1 MIDRS
6 LYQSNNIVNKVDNN
20 ETNWEIKMKNLVS
33 ATFALL
39 ATVSGATMALAEFP
53 QRPVSIIEPW
63 PPGDV
68 DDQLL
73 RVIAEVFTKE
83 TGVPAKV
90 VNRPGGFGLE
100 GAASVLSSPAD
111 GYTIG
116 SFLIDIPTSYPILGI
131 APYAREDMEV
141 IGLNMNFPF
150 MLAARKDAPYNTLAE
165 LAAYAKENPVS
176 FGHFGFETIP
186 AQQTFEAARQ
196 LGFSFST
203 ETGYEVTDCTTLSN
217 GDADVINTTVA
228 LVLACKDDVKA
239 IAAYT
244 EAPLSVFPDAPLL
257 RDQISGPTFTL
268 WSGIFVPKG
277 TPQEV
282 KDKLAAIIEKAMQ
295 SDQAKQIAETTGAEI
310 YWQPAGDAQARI
322 DADFEAVKELF
333 AKMKQ

>member
-1 MIDRS
+1 MNR
-6 LYQSNNIVNKVDNN
+6 IVG
-20 ETNWEIKMKNLVS
+20 T
-33 ATFALL
+33 AFALL
-39 ATVSGATMALAEFP
+39 ASVSSAGMALAEYP
-53 QRPVSIIEPW
+53 ERPVSMIEPW

-73 RVIAEVFTKE
+73 RVIAEEFTKE

-90 VNRPGGFGLE
+90 VNRLGGFGLE

-116 SFLIDIPTSYPILGI
+116 SFLIDIPTSYLILGI
-131 APYAREDMEV
+131 APYRKEDMEV

-150 MLAARKDAPYNTLAE
+150 MLAARKEAPYNNLAE
-165 LAAYAKENPVS
+165 LAAYAKDNPVS

-196 LGFSFST
+196 LGFEFST
-203 ETGYEVTDCTTLSN
+203 ETGYDATDCTTLSN

-228 LVLACKDDVKA
+228 LILACKDDIKV

-244 EAPLSVFPDAPLL
+244 EKPLSVFPEGPLL

-282 KDKLAAIIEKAMQ
+282 KDKLSGIIERAMQ
-295 SDQAKQIAETTGAEI
+295 SDRAKQVAETTGAEI
-310 YWQPAGDAQARI
+310 YWQPAAEAQARI

-333 AKMKQ
+333 AKMKK

>member
-1 MIDRS
+1 MKK
-6 LYQSNNIVNKVDNN
+6 IVG
-20 ETNWEIKMKNLVS
+20 TAIAM
-33 ATFALL
+33 L
-39 ATVSGATMALAEFP
+39 ASVSGAGMALAEYP
-53 QRPVSIIEPW
+53 ERPVSIVEPW

-73 RVIAEVFTKE
+73 RVIAEEFTKE

-90 VNRPGGFGLE
+90 INRPGGFGLE

-116 SFLIDIPTSYPILGI
+116 SFLIDIPTSYLILGI
-131 APYAREDMEV
+131 APYAKEDMEV

-150 MLAARKDAPYNTLAE
+150 VLAARKDAPYNNLAE
-165 LAAYAKENPVS
+165 LAEYAKSNPVS

-196 LGFSFST
+196 LGFEFST
-203 ETGYEVTDCTTLSN
+203 ETGYDVTDCTTLSN

-228 LVLACKDDVKA
+228 LVLACKDDVKVV
-239 IAAYT
+239 AAYT
-244 EAPLSVFPDAPLL
+244 EKPLSVFPGPLL

-268 WSGIFVPKG
+268 WSGIFVPKN

-282 KDKLAAIIEKAMQ
+282 KDKLTGIIERAMQ
-295 SDQAKQIAETTGAEI
+295 SDRAKQIAETTGAEI
-310 YWQPAGDAQARI
+310 YWQTGAEAQARI
-322 DADFEAVKELF
+322 DADYEAVKELF
-333 AKMKQ
+333 AKMKK

>member
-1 MIDRS
+1 MNKTLGLAVMLLTS
-6 LYQSNNIVNKVDNN
+6 TCLSNVAI
-20 ETNWEIKMKNLVS
+20 
-33 ATFALL
+33 
-39 ATVSGATMALAEFP
+39 AEYP
-53 QRPVSIIEPW
+53 ERPVSIIEPW

-73 RVIAEVFTKE
+73 RVIAEAFTTE

-90 VNRPGGFGLE
+90 VNRPGGYGLE
-100 GAASVLSSPAD
+100 GAASVLTSPAD

-116 SFLIDIPTSYPILGI
+116 NFLIDIPTSYPILGI

-150 MLAARKDAPYNTLAE
+150 MLAARKDAPYNNLAE
-165 LAAYAKENPVS
+165 LAAYAKDNPVS

-196 LGFSFST
+196 LGFEFST
-203 ETGYEVTDCTTLSN
+203 ETGYDVTDCTTLSN

-228 LVLACKDDVKA
+228 LTLACKDDIKV

-244 EAPLSVFPDAPLL
+244 EKPLSVFPDAPLL
-257 RDQISGPTFTL
+257 KDQMTGATFTL

-282 KDKLAAIIEKAMQ
+282 KDKLAGIIEQAMQ

-310 YWQPAGDAQARI
+310 YWQPAAEAQARI

-333 AKMKQ
+333 AKMKK

>member
-1 MIDRS
+1 
-6 LYQSNNIVNKVDNN
+6 
-20 ETNWEIKMKNLVS
+20 MKKTI
-33 ATFALL
+33 ATALALL
-39 ATVSGATMALAEFP
+39 ATVSPASMAVAEYP
-53 QRPVSIIEPW
+53 VRPVSIIEPW

-73 RVIAEVFTKE
+73 RVIAEEFTKE

-90 VNRPGGFGLE
+90 VNRPGGYGLE
-100 GAASVLSSPAD
+100 GAASVLSSRPD

-116 SFLIDIPTSYPILGI
+116 SFLIDIPTSYLVLGI

-150 MLAARKDAPYNTLAE
+150 MLAARKDAPYNNLAE
-165 LAAYAKENPVS
+165 LAAHARDNRVS

-196 LGFSFST
+196 LGFEFST
-203 ETGYEVTDCTTLSN
+203 ETGYEMTDCTTLGN

-228 LVLACKDDVKA
+228 LILACKDDIKV

-244 EAPLSVFPDAPLL
+244 EKPLSVFPDAPLL

-268 WSGIFVPKG
+268 WSGIFVPRG

-282 KDKLAAIIEKAMQ
+282 KDKLDGIIGRAMQ
-295 SDQAKQIAETTGAEI
+295 SDRARQIAEATGAEI
-310 YWQPAGDAQARI
+310 YWQPAAEAQARI

-333 AKMKQ
+333 AKMQK

>member
-1 MIDRS
+1 MKK
-6 LYQSNNIVNKVDNN
+6 IVG
-20 ETNWEIKMKNLVS
+20 TAL
-33 ATFALL
+33 ALL
-39 ATVSGATMALAEFP
+39 ASVGAANIALAEYP
-53 QRPVSIIEPW
+53 ERPVSIIEPW

-73 RVIAEVFTKE
+73 RVIAEEFTKE

-116 SFLIDIPTSYPILGI
+116 SFLIDIPTSYLILGI
-131 APYAREDMEV
+131 APYAKEDMEV

-150 MLAARKDAPYNTLAE
+150 MLAARKDAPYNNLAE
-165 LAAYAKENPVS
+165 LAAYAKDNPVS

-196 LGFSFST
+196 LGFEFST
-203 ETGYEVTDCTTLSN
+203 ETGYEATDCTTLGN

-228 LVLACKDDVKA
+228 LVLACKDDIKV

-244 EAPLSVFPDAPLL
+244 EEPLSVFPDAPLL

-282 KDKLAAIIEKAMQ
+282 KDKLSGIIERAMQ
-295 SDQAKQIAETTGAEI
+295 SDQAKQVAETTGAEI
-310 YWQPAGDAQARI
+310 YWQPAAEAQARI

>member
-1 MIDRS
+1 MR
-6 LYQSNNIVNKVDNN
+6 KV
-20 ETNWEIKMKNLVS
+20 IGAAFVLMAS
-33 ATFALL
+33 
-39 ATVSGATMALAEFP
+39 VSGATMAVAEYP
-53 QRPVSIIEPW
+53 ERPVSFIEPW

-73 RVIAEVFTKE
+73 RVVAEQFTKE

-90 VNRPGGFGLE
+90 VNRPGGYGLE

-111 GYTIG
+111 GYTVG

-150 MLAARKDAPYNTLAE
+150 MLAARKDAPYNNLAE
-165 LAAYAKENPVS
+165 LAAYAKDNPVS

-196 LGFSFST
+196 LGFQFST
-203 ETGYEVTDCTTLSN
+203 ETGYEATDCTTLGN

-228 LVLACKDDVKA
+228 LILACKEDIKVL
-239 IAAYT
+239 AAYT
-244 EAPLSVFPDAPLL
+244 DKPLSVFPDAPLL
-257 RDQISGPTFTL
+257 KDQMSGATFTL

-277 TPQEV
+277 TPQDV
-282 KDKLAAIIEKAMQ
+282 KDKLAGIVERAMQ
-295 SDQAKQIAETTGAEI
+295 SDGAKQIAETTGAEI
-310 YWQPAGDAQARI
+310 YWQGAAEAQARI
-322 DADFEAVKELF
+322 DADYEAVKELF

>member
-1 MIDRS
+1 MRKPFG
-6 LYQSNNIVNKVDNN
+6 L
-20 ETNWEIKMKNLVS
+20 T
-33 ATFALL
+33 AALL
-39 ATVSGATMALAEFP
+39 ASICFAGAAMAEYP
-53 QRPVSIIEPW
+53 ERPVSMIEPW

-73 RVIAEVFTKE
+73 RVIAEEFTKE

-116 SFLIDIPTSYPILGI
+116 SFLIDIPTSYPILGL

-150 MLAARKDAPYNTLAE
+150 ILAARKDAPYNNLAE
-165 LAAYAKENPVS
+165 LAAYGKDNPVR

-196 LGFSFST
+196 LGFEFST
-203 ETGYEVTDCTTLSN
+203 ETGYDITECTTLSN

-228 LVLACKDDVKA
+228 LILACKDDVKVL
-239 IAAYT
+239 AAYT
-244 EAPLSVFPDAPLL
+244 EKPLPIFPDAPLF
-257 RDQISGPTFTL
+257 RDQVTGPTFTL

-282 KDKLAAIIEKAMQ
+282 KDRLAGIVERAMQ
-295 SDQAKQIAETTGAEI
+295 SDRAQQVAETTGAEV
-310 YWQPAGDAQARI
+310 YWQGAAEAQARI
-322 DADFEAVKELF
+322 DADYKAVEELF
-333 AKMKQ
+333 AKMQK

>member
-1 MIDRS
+1 
-6 LYQSNNIVNKVDNN
+6 
-20 ETNWEIKMKNLVS
+20 MKRTVGTAL
-33 ATFALL
+33 ALL
-39 ATVSGATMALAEFP
+39 ASLGAVGIAQAEYP
-53 QRPVSIIEPW
+53 ERPVSIIEPW

-73 RVIAEVFTKE
+73 RVIAEEFTKE

-90 VNRPGGFGLE
+90 VNRPGGYGLE

-116 SFLIDIPTSYPILGI
+116 SFLIDIPTSYLILGI
-131 APYAREDMEV
+131 APYAKEDMEV

-165 LAAYAKENPVS
+165 LAAYAKDNPVS

-196 LGFSFST
+196 LGFEFST
-203 ETGYEVTDCTTLSN
+203 ETGYEVTDCTTLGN

-228 LVLACKDDVKA
+228 LVLACKDDIKA

-244 EAPLSVFPDAPLL
+244 EEPLSVFPDAPLL

-268 WSGIFVPKG
+268 WSGIFVPEG

-282 KDKLAAIIEKAMQ
+282 KDRLSGIIERAMQ
-295 SDQAKQIAETTGAEI
+295 SDQARQIAETTGAEI
-310 YWQPAGDAQARI
+310 YWQPGTEAQARI

>member
-1 MIDRS
+1 
-6 LYQSNNIVNKVDNN
+6 
-20 ETNWEIKMKNLVS
+20 MKRTVGT
-33 ATFALL
+33 AIALL
-39 ATVSGATMALAEFP
+39 ASLGAVGIAQAEYP
-53 QRPVSIIEPW
+53 ERPVSIIEPW

-73 RVIAEVFTKE
+73 RVIAEEFTRE

-90 VNRPGGFGLE
+90 VNRPGGYGLE

-116 SFLIDIPTSYPILGI
+116 SFLIDIPTSYLILGI

-165 LAAYAKENPVS
+165 LAAYAKDNPVS

-196 LGFSFST
+196 LGFEFST
-203 ETGYEVTDCTTLSN
+203 ETGYEVTDCTTLGN

-228 LVLACKDDVKA
+228 LVLACKDDIKA

-244 EAPLSVFPDAPLL
+244 EEPLSVFPDAPLL

-282 KDKLAAIIEKAMQ
+282 KDRLSGIIERAMQ
-295 SDQAKQIAETTGAEI
+295 SDQARQIAETTGAEI
-310 YWQPAGDAQARI
+310 YWQTGAEAQARI

-333 AKMKQ
+333 AKMPK

>member
-1 MIDRS
+1 MR
-6 LYQSNNIVNKVDNN
+6 IVIGAAFVL
-20 ETNWEIKMKNLVS
+20 M
-33 ATFALL
+33 
-39 ATVSGATMALAEFP
+39 ATVGAATMAMAEYP
-53 QRPVSIIEPW
+53 ERPVSIIEPW

-73 RVIAEVFTKE
+73 RVIAEEFAKE
-83 TGVPAKV
+83 TGLPAKV
-90 VNRPGGFGLE
+90 VNRPGGYGLE

-150 MLAARKDAPYNTLAE
+150 MLAARKDAPFSNLAE
-165 LAAYAKENPVS
+165 LAALAKDNPVS

-186 AQQTFEAARQ
+186 AQQTFEVARQ
-196 LGFSFST
+196 LGFAFST
-203 ETGYEVTDCTTLSN
+203 ETGYEATDCTTLSN

-228 LVLACKDDVKA
+228 LILACKDDIKV

-244 EAPLSVFPDAPLL
+244 EKPLSVFPDAPLL
-257 RDQISGPTFTL
+257 SDQITGSTFTL

-282 KDKLAAIIEKAMQ
+282 KDKLAGIVERAMQ
-295 SDQAKQIAETTGAEI
+295 SDQAKQIAETTGVEI
-310 YWQPAGDAQARI
+310 YWQGAAEAQDRI

>member
-1 MIDRS
+1 MK
-6 LYQSNNIVNKVDNN
+6 KVMG
-20 ETNWEIKMKNLVS
+20 TAV
-33 ATFALL
+33 ALL
-39 ATVSGATMALAEFP
+39 ASVSAAGMALAEYP
-53 QRPVSIIEPW
+53 ERPVSIIEPW

-73 RVIAEVFTKE
+73 RVIAEQFTTE

-90 VNRPGGFGLE
+90 VNRPGGYGLE
-100 GAASVLSSPAD
+100 GAASVLTSPAD

-150 MLAARKDAPYNTLAE
+150 MLAARKDAPYNNLAE

-196 LGFSFST
+196 LGFEFST
-203 ETGYEVTDCTTLSN
+203 ETGYDATDCTTLSN

-228 LVLACKDDVKA
+228 
-239 IAAYT
+239 
-244 EAPLSVFPDAPLL
+244 S
-257 RDQISGPTFTL
+257 
-268 WSGIFVPKG
+268 
-277 TPQEV
+277 
-282 KDKLAAIIEKAMQ
+282 
-295 SDQAKQIAETTGAEI
+295 
-310 YWQPAGDAQARI
+310 
-322 DADFEAVKELF
+322 
-333 AKMKQ
+333 

>member
-1 MIDRS
+1 MKR
-6 LYQSNNIVNKVDNN
+6 IVGTAVVL
-20 ETNWEIKMKNLVS
+20 M
-33 ATFALL
+33 
-39 ATVSGATMALAEFP
+39 ATVSAATMALAEYP
-53 QRPVSIIEPW
+53 ERPVSIIEPW

-73 RVIAEVFTKE
+73 RVIAEQFTTE

-90 VNRPGGFGLE
+90 VNRPGGYGLE
-100 GAASVLSSPAD
+100 GAASVLTSPAD

-141 IGLNMNFPF
+141 IGRNMNFPF
-150 MLAARKDAPYNTLAE
+150 MLAARKDAPYNNLAE

-196 LGFSFST
+196 LGFEFST
-203 ETGYEVTDCTTLSN
+203 ETGYDATDCTTLSN

-228 LVLACKDDVKA
+228 LVLACKDDIKV

-244 EAPLSVFPDAPLL
+244 EKPLSVFPDAPLL
-257 RDQISGPTFTL
+257 RDQITGPTFTL

-282 KDKLAAIIEKAMQ
+282 KDKLAGIIQRAME

-310 YWQPAGDAQARI
+310 YWQPAAEAQARI
-322 DADFEAVKELF
+322 DADFEAVKDLF
-333 AKMKQ
+333 AKMQK